1 MPRELATVTEEAG
14 PGFDFNQ
21 LERSK
26 ESMLEAGK
34 CALIIIDIQ
43 EKLTQLMY
51 RKESLLENAQKL
63 IKGIQVLE
71 IPIIVTEQYPKGL
84 GPTIPEIAALFPDFK
99 PLPKVAFSCCG
110 DEGFQRELLAV
121 DRRQILICGIETHVC
136 VYQTTVDLLASGYE
150 VEVVADVVSSR
161 IDENREIA
169 LQRMRDEGAGI
180 TSVEMAL
187 FELMRVAEGPKFKEV
202 SRIVK

>member
-1 MPRELATVTEEAG
+1 
-14 PGFDFNQ
+14 
-21 LERSK
+21 
-26 ESMLEAGK
+26 MLEAGK

-43 EKLTQLMY
+43 EKLTQLVY

-84 GPTIPEIAALFPDFK
+84 GPTIPEIAALFPNFK

-150 VEVVADVVSSR
+150 VEVVGDVVSSR
-161 IDENREIA
+161 TAENREIA
-169 LQRMRDEGAGI
+169 LQRIRDEGAGI

-187 FELMRVAEGPKFKEV
+187 FELMKVAQGPKFREV
-202 SRIVK
+202 SQIVK

>member
-1 MPRELATVTEEAG
+1 
-14 PGFDFNQ
+14 
-21 LERSK
+21 
-26 ESMLEAGK
+26 
-34 CALIIIDIQ
+34 
-43 EKLTQLMY
+43 
-51 RKESLLENAQKL
+51 
-63 IKGIQVLE
+63 
-71 IPIIVTEQYPKGL
+71 
-84 GPTIPEIAALFPDFK
+84 
-99 PLPKVAFSCCG
+99 
-110 DEGFQRELLAV
+110 V

-161 IDENREIA
+161 TDENREIA

>member
-1 MPRELATVTEEAG
+1 MLAV
-14 PGFDFNQ
+14 D
-21 LERSK
+21 
-26 ESMLEAGK
+26 K
-34 CALIIIDIQ
+34 CVLVVIDIQ
-43 EKLTQLMY
+43 GKLAQLMHQ
-51 RKESLLENAQKL
+51 KEALIENAQKL
-63 IKGIQVLE
+63 IKGVQILE

-84 GPTIPEIAALFPDFK
+84 GPTIPEVVALFPSFK

-121 DRRQILICGIETHVC
+121 DRRQIMICGIETHVC

-161 IDENREIA
+161 TADNREIA
-169 LQRMRDEGAGI
+169 LQRIRDEGANI

-187 FELMRVAEGPKFKEV
+187 FELMKVAEGPKFKEV
-202 SRIVK
+202 SKIVK